1 MSATGGAMLRAGRW
15 LVITDFPGKT
25 PMYYFRLF
33 ATYLRLGVLGEL
45 EYRANFWINLLQ
57 SILELGVALGGLAV
71 VFAHTDNLGGWRPE
85 ELLALV
91 GVYFLIGGLIRTLI
105 RPSMS
110 KFMEDV
116 RQGTLDFTLTKPAD
130 SQVLVSIQRVEIW
143 RLGDVL
149 VALPVLGTALTRLGA
164 QLGLVDM
171 LTFAVTMLSGCLIIY
186 SFWLML
192 STCAFWF
199 VRVEN
204 IQVVFS
210 SMWQAGRWP
219 ISIYP
224 AWLRAVLTFLV
235 PVAFATTVPA
245 SAVSGRITTASFLGS
260 IALAAA
266 MLIVS
271 RWFWRVGIRFYSG
284 ASA

>member
-1 MSATGGAMLRAGRW
+1 MFYL
-15 LVITDFPGKT
+15 
-25 PMYYFRLF
+25 RLF
-33 ATYLRLGVLGEL
+33 ATYLRIGILGEL
-45 EYRANFWINLLQ
+45 EYRANFWISLVQ
-57 SILELGVALGGLAV
+57 SALDLSVALGGLAV
-71 VFAHTDNLGGWRPE
+71 VFSHTDTLGGWRQE

-91 GVYFLIGGLIRTLI
+91 GVYFLIGGLIRTII
-105 RPSMS
+105 RPSMT

-130 SQVLVSIQRVEIW
+130 SQVLVSIQTVEIW
-143 RLGDVL
+143 RLVDVL
-149 VALPVLGTALTRLGA
+149 IALPVLSIALLRLGA
-164 QLGLVDM
+164 RLGLVD
-171 LTFAVTMLSGCLIIY
+171 TAVFAVTLVSGGLIIY

-199 VRVEN
+199 VKVEN
-204 IQVVFS
+204 IQVIFM

-219 ISIYP
+219 VSIYP
-224 AWLRAVLTFLV
+224 SWLRAVLTFLV

-245 SAVSGRITTASFLGS
+245 SAVSGRITGATLVGTV
-260 IALAAA
+260 ALAAA
-266 MLIVS
+266 MLVVS

>member
-1 MSATGGAMLRAGRW
+1 M
-15 LVITDFPGKT
+15 F
-25 PMYYFRLF
+25 YFRLF
-33 ATYLRLGVLGEL
+33 ATYIRVGVLGEL
-45 EYRANFWINLLQ
+45 EYRANFWINLIQ
-57 SILELGVALGGLAV
+57 SALDLSVALGGLAV
-71 VFAHTDNLGGWRPE
+71 VFSHTDTLGGWRPA
-85 ELLALV
+85 ELLALI

-105 RPSMS
+105 RPSMI

-130 SQVLVSIQRVEIW
+130 SQLLVSIQRIEIW
-143 RLGDVL
+143 RLVDVL
-149 VALPVLGTALTRLGA
+149 IAIPVLAIALIRLGA
-164 QLGLVDM
+164 QLGLTEAGVFVVT
-171 LTFAVTMLSGCLIIY
+171 LTCGGLIIY

-199 VRVEN
+199 VKVEN
-204 IQVVFS
+204 IQVIFM

-219 ISIYP
+219 VSIYP

-245 SAVSGRITTASFLGS
+245 SAVSGRITAANFATT

-266 MLIVS
+266 MLLLS

>member
-1 MSATGGAMLRAGRW
+1 MFY
-15 LVITDFPGKT
+15 I
-25 PMYYFRLF
+25 RLF
-33 ATYLRLGVLGEL
+33 ATYLRIGILGEL
-45 EYRANFWINLLQ
+45 EYRANFWISLVQ
-57 SILELGVALGGLAV
+57 SALDLCVALGGLAV
-71 VFAHTDNLGGWRPE
+71 VFSHTDTLGGWRPE

-91 GVYFLIGGLIRTLI
+91 GVYFLIGGLIRTII
-105 RPSMS
+105 RPSMT
-110 KFMEDV
+110 KFMDDV

-130 SQVLVSIQRVEIW
+130 SQVLVSIQSVEIW
-143 RLGDVL
+143 RLVDVL
-149 VALPVLGTALTRLGA
+149 IALPVLAIALIRLGA
-164 QLGLVDM
+164 QLGLIDSAV
-171 LTFAVTMLSGCLIIY
+171 FAVTLLSGGLIIY

-199 VRVEN
+199 VKVEN
-204 IQVVFS
+204 IQVIFM

-219 ISIYP
+219 VSIYP

-245 SAVSGRITTASFLGS
+245 SAVSGRITDANLVGTV
-260 IALAAA
+260 ALAVA

>member
-1 MSATGGAMLRAGRW
+1 MFY
-15 LVITDFPGKT
+15 I
-25 PMYYFRLF
+25 RLF
-33 ATYLRLGVLGEL
+33 ATYLRIGILGEL
-45 EYRANFWINLLQ
+45 EYRANFWISLVQ
-57 SILELGVALGGLAV
+57 SALDLCVALGGLAV
-71 VFAHTDNLGGWRPE
+71 VFSHTDTLGGWRPE

-91 GVYFLIGGLIRTLI
+91 GVYFLIGGLIRTII
-105 RPSMS
+105 RPSMT

-130 SQVLVSIQRVEIW
+130 SQVLVSIQSVEIW
-143 RLGDVL
+143 RLVDVL
-149 VALPVLGTALTRLGA
+149 IALPVLAIALLRLGA
-164 QLGLVDM
+164 RLGLVD
-171 LTFAVTMLSGCLIIY
+171 TAVFAVTLLSGGLIIY

-199 VRVEN
+199 VKVEN
-204 IQVVFS
+204 IQVIFM

-219 ISIYP
+219 VSIYP

-245 SAVSGRITTASFLGS
+245 SAVSGRITDANLVGTV
-260 IALAAA
+260 ALAVA

>member
-1 MSATGGAMLRAGRW
+1 MFY
-15 LVITDFPGKT
+15 I
-25 PMYYFRLF
+25 RLF
-33 ATYLRLGVLGEL
+33 ATYLRIGILGEL
-45 EYRANFWINLLQ
+45 EYRANFWISLVQ
-57 SILELGVALGGLAV
+57 SALDLCVALGGLAV
-71 VFAHTDNLGGWRPE
+71 VFSHTDTLGGWRPE

-91 GVYFLIGGLIRTLI
+91 GVYFLIGGLIRTII
-105 RPSMS
+105 RPSMT
-110 KFMEDV
+110 KFMDDV

-130 SQVLVSIQRVEIW
+130 SQVLVSIQSVEIW
-143 RLGDVL
+143 RLVDVL
-149 VALPVLGTALTRLGA
+149 IALPVLGIALIRLGA
-164 QLGLVDM
+164 QLGLIDTAV
-171 LTFAVTMLSGCLIIY
+171 FAVTLLSGGLIIY

-199 VRVEN
+199 VKVEN
-204 IQVVFS
+204 IQVIFM

-219 ISIYP
+219 VSIYP

-245 SAVSGRITTASFLGS
+245 SAVSGRITDANLVATV
-260 IALAAA
+260 ALAVA

>member
-1 MSATGGAMLRAGRW
+1 MFY
-15 LVITDFPGKT
+15 I
-25 PMYYFRLF
+25 RLF
-33 ATYLRLGVLGEL
+33 ATYLRIGILGEL
-45 EYRANFWINLLQ
+45 EYRANFWISLVQ
-57 SILELGVALGGLAV
+57 SALDLCVALGGLAV
-71 VFAHTDNLGGWRPE
+71 VFSHTDTLGGWRPE

-91 GVYFLIGGLIRTLI
+91 GVYFLIGGLIRTII
-105 RPSMS
+105 RPSMT
-110 KFMEDV
+110 KFMDDV

-130 SQVLVSIQRVEIW
+130 SQVLVSIQSVEIW
-143 RLGDVL
+143 RLVDVL
-149 VALPVLGTALTRLGA
+149 IALPVLAIALIRLGA
-164 QLGLVDM
+164 QMGLIDTAV
-171 LTFAVTMLSGCLIIY
+171 FAVTLLSGGLIIY

-199 VRVEN
+199 VKVEN
-204 IQVVFS
+204 IQVIFM

-219 ISIYP
+219 VSIYP

-245 SAVSGRITTASFLGS
+245 SAVSGRITGANLVGTV
-260 IALAAA
+260 ALAVAL
-266 MLIVS
+266 LIVS

>member
-1 MSATGGAMLRAGRW
+1 MFYL
-15 LVITDFPGKT
+15 
-25 PMYYFRLF
+25 RLF
-33 ATYLRLGVLGEL
+33 ATYLRIGILGEL
-45 EYRANFWINLLQ
+45 EYRANFWISLVQ
-57 SILELGVALGGLAV
+57 SALDLCVALGGLAV
-71 VFAHTDNLGGWRPE
+71 VFSHTDTLGGWRQE

-91 GVYFLIGGLIRTLI
+91 GVYFLIGGLIRTII
-105 RPSMS
+105 RPSMT

-130 SQVLVSIQRVEIW
+130 SQVLVSIQTVEIW
-143 RLGDVL
+143 RLVDVL
-149 VALPVLGTALTRLGA
+149 IALPVLSIALLRLGA
-164 QLGLVDM
+164 RLGLVD
-171 LTFAVTMLSGCLIIY
+171 TAVFAVTLVSGGLIIY

-199 VRVEN
+199 VKVEN
-204 IQVVFS
+204 IQVIFM

-219 ISIYP
+219 VSIYP
-224 AWLRAVLTFLV
+224 SWLRAVLTFLV

-245 SAVSGRITTASFLGS
+245 SAVSGRITDATLVGTV
-260 IALAAA
+260 ALAAA
-266 MLIVS
+266 MLVVS

>member
-1 MSATGGAMLRAGRW
+1 MFY
-15 LVITDFPGKT
+15 I
-25 PMYYFRLF
+25 RLF
-33 ATYLRLGVLGEL
+33 ATYLRIGILGEL
-45 EYRANFWINLLQ
+45 EYRANFWISLVQ
-57 SILELGVALGGLAV
+57 SALDLCVALGGLAV
-71 VFAHTDNLGGWRPE
+71 VFSHTDTLGGWRPE

-91 GVYFLIGGLIRTLI
+91 GVYFLIGGLIRTII
-105 RPSMS
+105 RPSMT
-110 KFMEDV
+110 KFMDDV

-130 SQVLVSIQRVEIW
+130 SQVLVSIQSVEIW
-143 RLGDVL
+143 RLVDVL
-149 VALPVLGTALTRLGA
+149 IALPVLAIALLRLGA
-164 QLGLVDM
+164 QLGLIDTAV
-171 LTFAVTMLSGCLIIY
+171 FAVTLLSGGLIIY

-199 VRVEN
+199 VKVEN
-204 IQVVFS
+204 IQVIFM

-219 ISIYP
+219 VSIYP

-245 SAVSGRITTASFLGS
+245 SAVSGRITDANLVGT
-260 IALAAA
+260 IALAVA
-266 MLIVS
+266 MLLVS

>member
-1 MSATGGAMLRAGRW
+1 MH
-15 LVITDFPGKT
+15 
-25 PMYYFRLF
+25 YFRLF
-33 ATYLRLGVLGEL
+33 FTFLRLGALGEL
-45 EYRANFWINLLQ
+45 EYRANFWINLFQ
-57 SILELGVALGGLAV
+57 SLLELAVALGGLAV
-71 VFAHTDNLGGWRPE
+71 VFSHTDDLGGWRPE
-85 ELLALV
+85 ELLALI
-91 GVYFLIGGLIRTLI
+91 GVYFLIGGLIRSLI
-105 RPSMS
+105 RPSMV

-130 SQVLVSIQRVEIW
+130 SQILVSIQRIEIW
-143 RLGDVL
+143 RLVD
-149 VALPVLGTALTRLGA
+149 AFISIPVLGTAFLRMGTRLGPFETVA
-164 QLGLVDM
+164 FALTIVSGGLIV
-171 LTFAVTMLSGCLIIY
+171 Y

-204 IQVVFS
+204 IQVVFM

-219 ISIYP
+219 IGIYP
-224 AWLRAVLTFLV
+224 PWLRAILTFLV

-245 SAVSGRITTASFLGS
+245 SAVSGRITAATLFGS
-260 IALAAA
+260 MALAAA
-266 MLIVS
+266 LLLVS

>member
-1 MSATGGAMLRAGRW
+1 MFY
-15 LVITDFPGKT
+15 I
-25 PMYYFRLF
+25 RLF
-33 ATYLRLGVLGEL
+33 ATYLRIGILGEL
-45 EYRANFWINLLQ
+45 EYRANFWISLVQ
-57 SILELGVALGGLAV
+57 SALDLCVALGGLAV
-71 VFAHTDNLGGWRPE
+71 VFNHTDTLGGWRQE

-91 GVYFLIGGLIRTLI
+91 GVYFLIGGLIRTII
-105 RPSMS
+105 RPSMT
-110 KFMEDV
+110 KFMDDV

-130 SQVLVSIQRVEIW
+130 SQVLVSIQSIEIW
-143 RLGDVL
+143 RLVDVL
-149 VALPVLGTALTRLGA
+149 IALPVLGIALLRLGA
-164 QLGLVDM
+164 RLGLLDTAV
-171 LTFAVTMLSGCLIIY
+171 FAVTLLSGALIIY

-199 VRVEN
+199 VKVEN
-204 IQVVFS
+204 IRVIFM

-219 ISIYP
+219 VSIYP

-245 SAVSGRITTASFLGS
+245 SAVSGRITDASLVGTV
-260 IALAAA
+260 ALAVA
-266 MLIVS
+266 MLLVS

>member
-1 MSATGGAMLRAGRW
+1 MFYL
-15 LVITDFPGKT
+15 
-25 PMYYFRLF
+25 RLF
-33 ATYLRLGVLGEL
+33 ATYLRIGILGEL
-45 EYRANFWINLLQ
+45 EYRANFWISLVQ
-57 SILELGVALGGLAV
+57 SALDLSVALGGLAV
-71 VFAHTDNLGGWRPE
+71 VFSHTDTLGGWRQE

-91 GVYFLIGGLIRTLI
+91 GVYFLIGGLIRTII
-105 RPSMS
+105 RPSMT
-110 KFMEDV
+110 KLMEDV

-130 SQVLVSIQRVEIW
+130 SQILVSIQTVEIW
-143 RLGDVL
+143 RLVDVL
-149 VALPVLGTALTRLGA
+149 IALPVLSIALLRLGA
-164 QLGLVDM
+164 RLGLVD
-171 LTFAVTMLSGCLIIY
+171 TAVFAVTLLCGSLIIY

-199 VRVEN
+199 VKVEN
-204 IQVVFS
+204 IQVIFM

-219 ISIYP
+219 VSIYP

-245 SAVSGRITTASFLGS
+245 SAVSGRITGATLVGTV
-260 IALAAA
+260 ALAAA
-266 MLIVS
+266 MLLVS

>member
-1 MSATGGAMLRAGRW
+1 MFYL
-15 LVITDFPGKT
+15 
-25 PMYYFRLF
+25 RLF
-33 ATYLRLGVLGEL
+33 ATYLRIGILGEL
-45 EYRANFWINLLQ
+45 EYRANFWISLVQ
-57 SILELGVALGGLAV
+57 SALDLCVALGGLAV
-71 VFAHTDNLGGWRPE
+71 VFSHTDTLGGWRQE

-91 GVYFLIGGLIRTLI
+91 GVYFLIGGLIRTII
-105 RPSMS
+105 RPSMT

-130 SQVLVSIQRVEIW
+130 SQVLVSIQTVEIW
-143 RLGDVL
+143 RLVDVL
-149 VALPVLGTALTRLGA
+149 IALPVLSIALLRLGA
-164 QLGLVDM
+164 RLGLVD
-171 LTFAVTMLSGCLIIY
+171 TAVFAVTLVSGGLIIY

-199 VRVEN
+199 VKVEN
-204 IQVVFS
+204 IQVIFM

-219 ISIYP
+219 VSIYP
-224 AWLRAVLTFLV
+224 SWLRAVLTFLV

-245 SAVSGRITTASFLGS
+245 SAVSGRITGATLVGTV
-260 IALAAA
+260 ALAAA
-266 MLIVS
+266 MLVVS

>member
-1 MSATGGAMLRAGRW
+1 
-15 LVITDFPGKT
+15 
-25 PMYYFRLF
+25 MYYLRLF
-33 ATYLRLGVLGEL
+33 ATYLRLGILGEL
-45 EYRANFWINLLQ
+45 EYQANFWLNLFQ
-57 SILELGVALGGLAV
+57 SLLELGVALGGLAV
-71 VFAHTDNLGGWRPE
+71 VFSHTDNLGGWRPA

-91 GVYFLIGGLIRTLI
+91 GIYFLIGGLIRTLI
-105 RPSMS
+105 RPSMV

-143 RLGDVL
+143 RLVDVL
-149 VALPVLGTALTRLGA
+149 IALPVLFTGLARLGA
-164 QLGLVDM
+164 QIGLAEA
-171 LTFAVTMLSGCLIIY
+171 LTFGVTIVAGGLIVY

-199 VRVEN
+199 VKVEN
-204 IQVVFS
+204 IQVIFM

-224 AWLRAVLTFLV
+224 GWLRAILTFLV

-245 SAVSGRITTASFLGS
+245 SAVSGRITTGSLLGS
-260 IALAAA
+260 VALAAA
-266 MLIVS
+266 LLLAS

>member
-1 MSATGGAMLRAGRW
+1 MFY
-15 LVITDFPGKT
+15 I
-25 PMYYFRLF
+25 RLF
-33 ATYLRLGVLGEL
+33 ATYLRIGILGEL
-45 EYRANFWINLLQ
+45 EYRANFWISLVQ
-57 SILELGVALGGLAV
+57 SALDLCVALGGLAV
-71 VFAHTDNLGGWRPE
+71 VFSHTDTLGGWRPE

-91 GVYFLIGGLIRTLI
+91 GVYFLIGGLIRTII
-105 RPSMS
+105 RPSMT
-110 KFMEDV
+110 KFMDDV
-116 RQGTLDFTLTKPAD
+116 RRGTLDFTLTKPAD
-130 SQVLVSIQRVEIW
+130 SQVLVSIQSVEIW
-143 RLGDVL
+143 RLVDVL
-149 VALPVLGTALTRLGA
+149 IALPVLAIALIRLGA
-164 QLGLVDM
+164 HLGLIDTAV
-171 LTFAVTMLSGCLIIY
+171 FAVTLLSGGLIIY

-199 VRVEN
+199 VKVEN
-204 IQVVFS
+204 IQVIFM

-219 ISIYP
+219 VSIYP

-245 SAVSGRITTASFLGS
+245 SAVSGRITDANLVGTV
-260 IALAAA
+260 ALAVA